1 MIRALVIWIA
11 IQRIRIYPRVFI
23 NLEVRTVQFAN
34 MCAREGYHQLRPIP
48 YELVHIIYDDLIHD
62 SKDQYF
68 CITIDPGITI
78 V

>member
-1 MIRALVIWIA
+1 MDCDTANTNISSGV
-11 IQRIRIYPRVFI
+11 YKPRSADCSI
-23 NLEVRTVQFAN
+23 CKHI
-34 MCAREGYHQLRPIP
+34 CAREGYHQLRPIP